1 MTVEIINI
9 VNAIIP
15 FLIILVLMLMM
26 IMIGLNIVT
35 HIKLL
40 NRIKVE
46 SQRMN
51 KLYLEYNKKMEKLDE
66 N

>member
-1 MTVEIINI
+1 
-9 VNAIIP
+9 
-15 FLIILVLMLMM
+15 MLMM